1 MNEDVVLVTKEDDLS
16 EALALVN
23 SLKPRHVEVIK
34 LRNTYRPDTRTYVR
48 KGKLS
53 KLKSVVDGLS
63 NNGYGNTKLVIYDTL
78 YPRQVVNLMREL
90 NVDVIDKIMLILEI
104 FALHA
109 GSKEAKLQIEMA
121 RILHQLPLIR
131 EWVRRAKLRELP
143 GFLGPGAYA
152 IDKYYQHLKSR
163 LSRIRRELDSLRF
176 RRELE
181 RSKRRALGFPHIAI
195 TGYANAGK
203 TTLFNKLV
211 GECKPAGPEMFTTL
225 TPKAKRA
232 YMGGLT
238 AIVVDTVGFVR
249 SIPAEIVEA
258 FYATLEEVSSSDL
271 TLLVL
276 DSSEGVDSVLAKL
289 RSSLSTLSR
298 IGYVGK
304 PIVIALNKIDLCSDR
319 GRMVEDAVR
328 SVLPDTYPWRWG
340 VVRISALEEANL
352 DVLKEV
358 TSDFIRKEKAGLRTE
373 DRSQTRKG

>member
-1 MNEDVVLVTKEDDLS
+1 MLVTKEDDLS

-53 KLKSVVDGLS
+53 ELKNVVDGLS
-63 NNGYGNTKLVIYDTL
+63 NNGYGSTKLVIYDTL

-90 NVDVIDKIMLILEI
+90 KVDVIDKIMLILEI

-163 LSRIRRELDSLRF
+163 LSRIRRELNSLRS

-232 YMGGLT
+232 YMGSLT

-249 SIPAEIVEA
+249 NIPAEIVEA

>member
-1 MNEDVVLVTKEDDLS
+1 VLVTKEDDLS

-34 LRNTYRPDTRTYVR
+34 LRNTYRPDTRMYVR

-53 KLKSVVDGLS
+53 ELKNVVDGLS
-63 NNGYGNTKLVIYDTL
+63 NNGYGSTKLVIYDTL

-90 NVDVIDKIMLILEI
+90 KVDVIDKIMLILEI

-163 LSRIRRELDSLRF
+163 LSRIRRELNSLRS

-195 TGYANAGK
+195 TGYANTGK

-249 SIPAEIVEA
+249 NIPAEIVEA

-271 TLLVL
+271 ALLVL
-276 DSSEGVDSVLAKL
+276 DSSEGVDAVLTKL

-319 GRMVEDAVR
+319 GRKIEDAVR
-328 SVLPDTYPWRWG
+328 SVLPNAYPWRWG
-340 VVRISALEEANL
+340 VVRISALEEVNL

-358 TSDFIRKEKAGLRTE
+358 VSDFVRKEKAGLRIE
-373 DRSQTRKG
+373 DRSQTREG

>member
-90 NVDVIDKIMLILEI
+90 NVDIIDKIMLILEI

-232 YMGGLT
+232 YMGSLT

-249 SIPAEIVEA
+249 NIPAEIVEA

>member
-1 MNEDVVLVTKEDDLS
+1 MLVTKEDDLS

-163 LSRIRRELDSLRF
+163 LSRIRRELNSLRS

>member
-1 MNEDVVLVTKEDDLS
+1 VLVTKEDDLS

>member
-1 MNEDVVLVTKEDDLS
+1 MLVTKEDDLS